1 MRRTPLAPV
10 FYSDVASVYH
20 CDHTELA
27 RAVGRVDAVIVD
39 APYSE
44 RTHAGHDTAAAS
56 KNEERGFDGF
66 RGIAFRAWNAADVDA
81 FVDLWSPVC
90 AGWFVTITDHV
101 LAPAWAAA
109 LERHGRYVFSPLA
122 CVEPGSRIRVVG
134 DGPSQWSCFAIV
146 ARPRTPE
153 FLRWGTLPGAYV
165 VPRGA
170 ERARSSSPV
179 VGGKSSWL
187 MERLVCDYSRP
198 GDLVCDPCCGGGTTL
213 RAAVTNGRRAVGGDV
228 NLRHAELASS
238 FLKRGCQ
245 MAFDV
250 GEVGQPSGLLG

>member
-1 MRRTPLAPV
+1 VKPSYEADGVSL
-10 FYSDVASVYH
+10 YH
-20 CDHTELA
+20 CDHAALA
-27 RAVGRVDAVIVD
+27 REVGRVDAVIVD

-44 RTHAGHDTAAAS
+44 RTHAGHDAAAAS
-56 KNEERGFDGF
+56 KNEERGFGGF
-66 RGIAFRAWNAADVDA
+66 REIAFRAWDAGDVDA
-81 FVDLWSPVC
+81 FVDVWSPVC

-153 FLRWGTLPGAYV
+153 FVRWGTLPGAYV

-170 ERARSSSPV
+170 ERARASSPV

-187 MERLVCDYSRP
+187 MDRIVCDYSRP
-198 GDLVCDPCCGGGTTL
+198 GNLVCDPCCGGGTTL
-213 RAAVTNGRRAVGGDV
+213 RSAITNGRRAVGGDV
-228 NLRHAELASS
+228 SEKHVAIAASILS
-238 FLKRGCQ
+238 LGYQ
-245 MAFDV
+245 PQLL
-250 GEVGQPSGLLG
+250 EVS